1 MGGTSNNVIASGWSF
16 QEPRHRWTDGSEV
29 ALGFKIK
36 QRKSDDLVLRL
47 LGSPYLAQGEIDQQ
61 AVDVIINNQQVAK
74 WIMRE
79 GGWFEAPIRASL
91 VGEDGLI
98 NVVFKISDPAS
109 PAEFSHSNDSRKLGM
124 AVRELVIKS
133 VH

>member
-1 MGGTSNNVIASGWSF
+1 MSDDIVVSGWGVQEKTHRWTIGNEASMTLKMDQVANDKIILRVLAIPYLVQGKIDGQRINVIA
-16 QEPRHRWTDGSEV
+16 
-29 ALGFKIK
+29 
-36 QRKSDDLVLRL
+36 
-47 LGSPYLAQGEIDQQ
+47 
-61 AVDVIINNQQVAK
+61 NNHQVAE
-74 WIMRE
+74 WIMHE

-109 PAEFSHSNDSRKLGM
+109 PAQFGHSSDSRKLGM
-124 AVRELVIKS
+124 AVRELVIKA